1 MAKETSMNR
10 HRAMLFSHLKDT
22 DVIPP
27 KSSRSPVHCDMGR
40 RKEADIPG
48 DLRARVQILAST
60 CPRLQSRRVTPPK
73 LDVMRSKK
81 AVVRE
86 LRA

>member
-1 MAKETSMNR
+1 MAKEASMNR
-10 HRAMLFSHLKDT
+10 HRATLFSHLKDT

-27 KSSRSPVHCDMGR
+27 KSSRNPVHSDIGR

-48 DLRARVQILAST
+48 DLRAIVQSLACT
-60 CPRLQSRRVTPPK
+60 WTRLQSSRVTAMT
-73 LDVMRSKK
+73 LDYMRSKK
-81 AVVRE
+81 AESRE